1 MDAFVASFLR
11 EYFDLLYKNFDPKR
25 DMTVRLAKGEI
36 YVGPMRTYS
45 GQRSPDAQRAR
56 TVPLTWV
63 CRSLCGLQAATIWFC
78 ANCSATRRSRSRT
91 FTSRNALSTYVARVP
106 IHPLR

>member
-36 YVGPMRTYS
+36 YIGPMRTCI
-45 GQRSPDAQRAR
+45 GQLTPRAR
-56 TVPLTWV
+56 L
-63 CRSLCGLQAATIWFC
+63 
-78 ANCSATRRSRSRT
+78 
-91 FTSRNALSTYVARVP
+91 
-106 IHPLR
+106 LR